1 MKSQLVF
8 KYTLLLM
15 TLSIVVRA
23 EEIAGI
29 ERKKTILKVYE
40 VSDKDNLLL
49 DNQYGHVKVN
59 LWDKKEI
66 KIDIVITANC
76 ASEDDITAYLNSVK
90 IEENKSGGQIR
101 LKTVINRKSYGGVWN
116 SFKNVLNSK
125 NSIRIDY
132 SVTMPKNIALA
143 VHNEFGD
150 TNIPSFQ
157 APLTID
163 TRYGGF
169 YAEELD
175 GTSNTIDVSYGKA
188 VIGKM
193 NEGKLDIRYS
203 DLAVEKAHSL
213 TLANKYGKLSIGQ
226 INVLTADVDYSGG
239 FHIGKL
245 LESCTIN
252 LSYSGG
258 FNIGEVPQSANAI
271 TIQAAYSSIAI
282 PVESGNFDV
291 TVSYGDFN
299 FSKNGKVSL
308 TNQPPSDGKH
318 HPTKQFEGKVGSGTG
333 TKVKVVSRYGNVNL
347 KN

>member
-15 TLSIVVRA
+15 TISTVVRA
-23 EEIAGI
+23 EEIAGV

-40 VSDKDNLLL
+40 VSDKENLFL
-49 DNQYGHVKVN
+49 DNQYGHVKIN

-66 KIDIVITANC
+66 RVDIVITANC
-76 ASEDDITAYLNSVK
+76 ASDDDVAAYLNSVK

-101 LKTVINRKSYGGVWN
+101 LKTVIDRKSYGGIWN
-116 SFKNVLNSK
+116 ALKNVLNSK
-125 NSIRIDY
+125 NSVRIDY

-150 TNIPSFQ
+150 INIPSFQ

-169 YAEELD
+169 YAEEL
-175 GTSNTIDVSYGKA
+175 GGERNTIAVSYGKA
-188 VIGKM
+188 AIGKI
-193 NEGKLDIRYS
+193 NDGVLDIRYS
-203 DLAVEKAHSL
+203 HLAVDKAHNL
-213 TLANKYGKLSIGQ
+213 TLVNKYGKLTIGQ
-226 INVLTADVDYSGG
+226 INELTADIDYSGG

-245 LESCTIN
+245 LETCTIN

-258 FNIGEVPQSANAI
+258 FNIGELPQSANAV
-271 TIQAAYSSIAI
+271 TIRAAYSSIVI

-291 TVSYGDFN
+291 TVSYGNVSFP
-299 FSKNGKVSL
+299 KNGRTSF
-308 TNQPPSDGKH
+308 TSQPAEGKSNT
-318 HPTKQFEGKVGSGTG
+318 TKQYEGKIGSGNG
-333 TKVKVVSRYGNVNL
+333 TRVKVVSRYGSVNL
-347 KN
+347 VKD